1 MKPKFKKRKGENLSE
16 TRRQGP
22 RGPTVPVSSFL
33 SIERWTRQR
42 AATEREVWTNRQTAE
57 GKKVGA
63 GRETGKQRDKQ
74 RTRQTK
80 GPSAWDRQTGERKPT
95 EALVQRVSG
104 WTHEKGCLRLS
115 LSVRVSGAFRPLGPH
130 LSIFLGM
137 CVLLRPLH
145 ALSLT
150 LQSPQ
155 PCPIPVAPS
164 VPGHLSDLPITRP
177 LREIQTLPVGF
188 GRLPQEP
195 GQSSRDGQDRQG
207 LQLGGGQLPGLQE
220 GKSSIACVPMSGQ
233 A

>member
-1 MKPKFKKRKGENLSE
+1 M
-16 TRRQGP
+16 
-22 RGPTVPVSSFL
+22 SSFL

-42 AATEREVWTNRQTAE
+42 TATDRETDRPTDRQQR
-57 GKKVGA
+57 GKKGELGERQVKKEA
-63 GRETGKQRDKQ
+63 NKERA
-74 RTRQTK
+74 RQTK
-80 GPSAWDRQTGERKPT
+80 GPSAWNRQTGERKPT
-95 EALVQRVSG
+95 EALVQRVPG
-104 WTHEKGCLRLS
+104 WIHEKGSLRLP

-155 PCPIPVAPS
+155 PCSIPVTPS
-164 VPGHLSDLPITRP
+164 VPGHLSDLPFTHP
-177 LREIQTLPVGF
+177 LREIQKLPVGF

-195 GQSSRDGQDRQG
+195 GQSSRDGQDGQG
-207 LQLGGGQLPGLQE
+207 LQLGGGQLPGLQK
-220 GKSSIACVPMSGQ
+220 GKNSIACVPMSGQ